1 VRTRSNA
8 CRTGAAFLLLA
19 LAACDGPGR
28 AVTVSPQGAPT
39 VRSNTP
45 VNGATSVSLDGS
57 VSATFSEA
65 MDPATLDG
73 ISFTLTSG
81 AAAVPVRG
89 TVTYGDSKAVFLP
102 AAPLARNGSYSATI
116 TTQARSVSGETLAAK
131 RNWRF
136 STVKPRMLCRLG
148 SR

>member
-1 VRTRSNA
+1 VRSRSHA
-8 CRTGAAFLLLA
+8 CRSGAAFLLLA
-19 LAACDGPGR
+19 LAACDGSSRG
-28 AVTVSPQGAPT
+28 AMVSPQGGPT

-89 TVTYGDSKAVFLP
+89 TVTYGDSKAVFWP
-102 AAPLARNGSYSATI
+102 AAPLDRNRSYSATI
-116 TTQARSVSGETLAAK
+116 TTQARSVSGDTLAAK
-131 RNWRF
+131 RAWRF
-136 STVKPRMLCRLG
+136 TTVKPRMVCRLD

>member
-1 VRTRSNA
+1 MRSRSNA

-19 LAACDGPGR
+19 LAACDGSGS
-28 AVTVSPQGAPT
+28 AATVSPQGAPT

-89 TVTYGDSKAVFLP
+89 TVTYGDSKAVFWP
-102 AAPLARNGSYSATI
+102 AAPLDRNGSYSATI
-116 TTQARSVSGETLAAK
+116 TTRARSVSGETLASK

-136 STVKPRMLCRLG
+136 STVKPRMLCRVDFK
-148 SR
+148 